1 MLSSVAGERARRAN
15 FVYGSS
21 KAGLDAFAQGLASSL
36 VGSGA
41 RVMIVRPGFVRTR
54 MTAGMSPAPMATT
67 ADEVAQV
74 IVRGLEKGAEVG
86 LGATA
91 PAMGDGR
98 AAPPAPGAVPP
109 DTGLMDRRAGAGAG
123 PESRPGRTAGEHSRP
138 GRTAGEHSRP
148 KEAEAAAPAVAAFDF
163 DGTLSRRDSLLPFLV
178 FVRGA
183 AATARA
189 VVAEGPRFGRVLLG
203 KASRDEAKEALLT
216 RLLSGAE
223 AAQLTESGRAFAE
236 RLVARGL
243 RPAMRHRLQWH
254 RQAGHRVVIVSASPT
269 IYLTTA
275 GRRLG
280 VDAVLATELE
290 VDTDG
295 RLTGKLA
302 GRNCR
307 GDEKA
312 NRLRAWLDASAPD
325 RSGQLP
331 RLWAYGDSRGD
342 TEMLALADVAVWV
355 GWRRYWPGRTARS

>member
-1 MLSSVAGERARRAN
+1 
-15 FVYGSS
+15 
-21 KAGLDAFAQGLASSL
+21 
-36 VGSGA
+36 
-41 RVMIVRPGFVRTR
+41 
-54 MTAGMSPAPMATT
+54 
-67 ADEVAQV
+67 
-74 IVRGLEKGAEVG
+74 
-86 LGATA
+86 
-91 PAMGDGR
+91 
-98 AAPPAPGAVPP
+98 
-109 DTGLMDRRAGAGAG
+109 MDRRAGAGARPAG
-123 PESRPGRTAGEHSRP
+123 RRPGRAARDNSRPGRAAGEDSRP
-138 GRTAGEHSRP
+138 GRAAGEDSRP
-148 KEAEAAAPAVAAFDF
+148 EEAAGPAVATFDF

-203 KASRDEAKEALLT
+203 TASRDEAKEALLT

-223 AAQLTESGRAFAE
+223 AGQLTESGRAFAE

-269 IYLTTA
+269 IYLATA
-275 GRRLG
+275 GARLG

-290 VDTDG
+290 VDADG

-312 NRLRAWLDASAPD
+312 NRLRAWLDASAPE
-325 RSGQLP
+325 RSERPP

-342 TEMLALADVAVWV
+342 AEMLALADVAVWV
-355 GWRRYWPGRTARS
+355 GWRRYWPGTTTRS